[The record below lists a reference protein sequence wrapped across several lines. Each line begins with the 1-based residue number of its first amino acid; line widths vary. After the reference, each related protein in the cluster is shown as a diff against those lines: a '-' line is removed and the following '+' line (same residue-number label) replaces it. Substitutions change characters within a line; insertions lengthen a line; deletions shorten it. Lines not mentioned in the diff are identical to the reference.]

1 MPKPITRLGKEDMF
15 FRTLRKMLENLPRT
29 YELEITISGDITR
42 INIILG
48 SYEDYWSV
56 KLDY

>member
-48 SYEDYWSV
+48 SHTGGGEG
-56 KLDY
+56 

>member
-1 MPKPITRLGKEDMF
+1 MPKPVTRLGKEEKF
-15 FRTLRKMLENLPRT
+15 FRAVRKMLEDLPRT

-48 SYEDYWSV
+48 SYIEGKV
-56 KLDY
+56 KDR

>member
-1 MPKPITRLGKEDMF
+1 MPKPVTRLGKEDMF
-15 FRTLRKMLENLPRT
+15 FRALRKMLEDLPRT

-48 SYEDYWSV
+48 SYIEGEV
-56 KLDY
+56 KDG